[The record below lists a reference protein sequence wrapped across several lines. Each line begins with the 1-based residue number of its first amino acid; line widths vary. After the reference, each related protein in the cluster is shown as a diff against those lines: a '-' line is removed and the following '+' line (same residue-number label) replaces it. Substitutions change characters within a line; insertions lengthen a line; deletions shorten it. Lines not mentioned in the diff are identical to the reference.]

1 MRILIAG
8 CGVES
13 LLVYSKGLEL
23 GLDVSL
29 PDDCHSPHTEG
40 FDAIISM
47 GTRCPGNNCFPPAHS
62 IERARVWREIAQC
75 MGIESG
81 NPDGGESI
89 HMLVARSRRGEIK
102 TYPPVVERHLD
113 RHLYCETYNP
123 KKEILWRL
131 WDMATIM
138 AQEVGFVG
146 LVQMSFTLSDKPVLT
161 DFRLNTFDRTWLLLD
176 ASLTPPTEQILRSIM
191 TGFLGETTITVPAAG
206 FKSQIEPQEKEHLF
220 LKLTSIEGS
229 RIRIPDGKTLLL
241 SIMDAMEDR
250 RRKKIERA
258 LKIILGRGRKPPTG
272 FP

>member
-1 MRILIAG
+1 MKILIAG

-29 PDDCHSPHTEG
+29 PDDCHSPHPEG
-40 FDAIISM
+40 FDAVISM
-47 GTRCPGNNCFPPAHS
+47 GLQFLGENSFPPAHS
-62 IERARVWREIAQC
+62 IERAKVWREIAKR

-81 NPDGGESI
+81 NSDGGESI

-102 TYPPVVERHLD
+102 TYPPITVRHLD
-113 RHLYCETYNP
+113 RHRYFETFNP

-131 WDMATIM
+131 WDIATIM
-138 AQEVGFVG
+138 AQEIGFVG
-146 LVQMSFTLSDKPVLT
+146 IAQMSLTLSDKLVLT

-191 TGFLGETTITVPAAG
+191 TGFLGETTITVPTAG
-206 FKSQIEPQEKEHLF
+206 FKSQINPQEKEHTF
-220 LKLTSIEGS
+220 LKLSSIEGS

-241 SIMDAMEDR
+241 SIMDTMEDR
-250 RRKKIERA
+250 RRKKVEKA
-258 LKIILGRGRKPPTG
+258 LKIVLGKSESLETG
-272 FP
+272 E